1 MVGMRDEIIH
11 REARMNPVI
20 EAIRNRRSVR
30 SYKADPVP
38 REMIEAIIDA
48 GNWAP
53 TGHNYQRWRFVV
65 VEDNAFRQKLIA
77 AALPTWKKAFDGWI
91 DSQDDYL
98 REYLTRLFPRCL
110 GWPPQPYEET
120 MRQARDMQDGM
131 YWGAPVVIFC
141 IGRAAQECAMVCQNM
156 MLTATSLGL
165 GSCIVGFGSFVTDD
179 EETVEALELKE
190 NEKIYGPVVAGYPE
204 IYPEAPPKKPPIVKW
219 I

>member
-1 MVGMRDEIIH
+1 
-11 REARMNPVI
+11 MNPVI

-179 EETVEALELKE
+179 EEIVEALELKE